1 MPPAASMPGRSAGSS
16 KPRPSSRFC
25 PSARST
31 AVFAEVSSNHQ
42 SGRAV
47 TAHPA
52 DSTPPPTSRTIAP
65 TPSRSF
71 SAQRHSAG
79 SRRSSRSATSS
90 RGTTAASKRP
100 AATSIHATPQRT
112 SSTVLAASSP
122 AVATASAARAA
133 TARGTIATSQLRF
146 VGSSNDSSDAMP
158 GVTIRV
164 TSRRR
169 MPLVGFPSVEAGP
182 SICSQMATRRPTAT
196 SFTSCTSSWWCG
208 KPAIGRAS
216 GPLSRLVS
224 VRSRR
229 SAASRASSPKSS

>member
-1 MPPAASMPGRSAGSS
+1 MPPAAAMPGRSPGSS
-16 KPRPSSRFC
+16 KPRPSSRVC

-42 SGRAV
+42 SGRTV

-52 DSTPPPTSRTIAP
+52 DSMPPPTSRTIAP

-79 SRRSSRSATSS
+79 SRRRSRSATSS

-100 AATSIHATPQRT
+100 AATSIQATPQRT
-112 SSTVLAASSP
+112 SSTALAFSSP
-122 AVATASAARAA
+122 VVAAASAARVA

-146 VGSSNDSSDAMP
+146 VGSSNDSSEAMP

-164 TSRRR
+164 TSRRKS
-169 MPLVGFPSVEAGP
+169 PFVVFGS
-182 SICSQMATRRPTAT
+182 SICSQMATRRPPAT
-196 SFTSCTSSWWCG
+196 SFTSCTSS
-208 KPAIGRAS
+208 
-216 GPLSRLVS
+216 
-224 VRSRR
+224 
-229 SAASRASSPKSS
+229 